1 MAPDNQYSAMRF
13 LRRPDRLDA
22 FLLQRGNDRGI
33 MDELTQSKSLCALCP
48 GIPGNC
54 QRCADRTVDPH
65 AKPRAAGH
73 FNGH

>member
-33 MDELTQSKSLCALCP
+33 MDELTQSKACVPCALASRKLSALC
-48 GIPGNC
+48 
-54 QRCADRTVDPH
+54 
-65 AKPRAAGH
+65 
-73 FNGH
+73 